1 MKHLEYLV
9 TCMILNN
16 KVLRSFLNLEKNVS
30 FLIFNGNSFYDV
42 GVAMEKVLSPYVFDL
57 KEGRVNLPS
66 LVRKMTSCLSY
77 LNIANT
83 SL

>member
-16 KVLRSFLNLEKNVS
+16 KVLRSFLNLKKNVS

-83 SL
+83 SS